1 MAETELYQKAEILFS
16 EYLEEH
22 NLRKTP
28 ERFAMLKEIYTRDDH
43 FDAESLFADMKQ
55 HNKNVSRAT
64 VYNNLDLLLECQLIT
79 KHQFGKN
86 QAQYEK
92 SYGSHQHD
100 HVICVEC
107 QTVTEFCDPRI
118 QNIMDMME
126 KISRYKISGHSL
138 HLYGL
143 CPDCQTKEIETK

>member
-1 MAETELYQKAEILFS
+1 MEALELYRKAEVVFS
-16 EYLEEH
+16 EYLETN

-43 FDAESLFADMKQ
+43 FDAESLFVDMKE

-64 VYNNLDLLLECQLIT
+64 VYNNLDLLIECNLIT

-100 HVICVEC
+100 HIICMEC

-118 QNIMDMME
+118 QNIIDIFSCE
-126 KISRYKISGHSL
+126 S
-138 HLYGL
+138 
-143 CPDCQTKEIETK
+143 